1 MVQEGSA
8 GIARMDSRADR
19 IIGITKSIN
28 FFAFITLVVL
38 ASMYFIAPS
47 AALVAYAIIILTA
60 YLLKRK
66 EGGFRWGES
75 WKFGFVFGFVLI
87 SSIFVIEMVFGWIK
101 IEDISGDA
109 IYILEGGVIFEL
121 LVSIGEE
128 MSFRGYILPN
138 LIKSIGQRN
147 AVIATSLM
155 FAILHI
161 PSMLLLGLGK
171 FNAVIMFMTITAAG
185 IILALLYLIDGLK
198 MSSAYHFSW
207 NFFQYQ
213 IFSLRGGFG
222 IFGLIAAKPEITGG
236 LVGPEAGLL
245 GLFVLILGILIL
257 LVIAPISKE

>member
-1 MVQEGSA
+1 
-8 GIARMDSRADR
+8 MDSRADR
-19 IIGITKSIN
+19 IIGITRSIN
-28 FFAFITLVVL
+28 FYAFLTLVILV
-38 ASMYFIAPS
+38 SMYFFALS
-47 AALVAYAIIILTA
+47 AALVAYSIIIFTA

-66 EGGFRWGES
+66 EGGFRWGAS
-75 WKFGFVFGFVLI
+75 WKFGFVFAFILI
-87 SSIFVIEMVFGWIK
+87 SSIFVIELVFGWIK
-101 IEDISGDA
+101 IEVMSSDA
-109 IYILEGGVIFEL
+109 IYILAGAVIFEL

-138 LIKSIGQRN
+138 LIKNMGQRN
-147 AVIATSLM
+147 AVIATSIL
-155 FAILHI
+155 FAMLHI

-171 FNAVIMFMTITAAG
+171 FNAVIMFVTITVAG

-207 NFFQYQ
+207 NFFQYH

-222 IFGLIAAKPEITGG
+222 IFGLTAARPEITGG

-257 LVIAPISKE
+257 LVIAPLRKE